1 MNKVT
6 ITIIGGGSGGGRGGE
21 GRGGSGGG
29 GEGRG
34 GVLGREVMIN
44 GQSPSLIF

>member
-6 ITIIGGGSGGGRGGE
+6 ITIIGGGSG
-21 GRGGSGGG
+21 GGG

-44 GQSPSLIF
+44 GQSPSLIFQGFVS

>member
-6 ITIIGGGSGGGRGGE
+6 ITIIGGGSGGG
-21 GRGGSGGG
+21 G

-34 GVLGREVMIN
+34 GVLGWEVMIN

>member
-21 GRGGSGGG
+21 GRGG
-29 GEGRG
+29 EGCW
-34 GVLGREVMIN
+34 VGR
-44 GQSPSLIF
+44 

>member
-21 GRGGSGGG
+21 GVG

-34 GVLGREVMIN
+34 GEGCWVGR
-44 GQSPSLIF
+44 